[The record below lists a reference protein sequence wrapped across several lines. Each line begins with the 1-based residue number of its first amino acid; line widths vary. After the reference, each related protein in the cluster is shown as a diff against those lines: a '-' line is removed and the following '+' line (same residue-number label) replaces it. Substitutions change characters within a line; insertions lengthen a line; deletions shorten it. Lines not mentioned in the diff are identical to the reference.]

1 MVVSELVSQANTMM
15 KIKMKLKGRLRT
27 YLRFTIY
34 LGILLIVIGV
44 AAFVLNKTAGIMLAM
59 FTIVYFAVVL
69 ILYFYN
75 KPVIMNELVS
85 FATEYGQ
92 IQRKLLRELDLPY
105 ALLDEDGK
113 IMWTNRAFE
122 KAVHQQKGYSKGI
135 QTLFPT
141 ITEDRLPNIEVD
153 QTECEIEFEGRDYT
167 ARFRKIPLREMAEHS
182 DIIEAKDYDGFLIAC
197 FLFDETALHI
207 ALQELDDQSLCVG
220 MIYLDNY
227 DEALESVEEVRQ
239 SLLVALIDRKV
250 NKYVASIDGICRKME
265 KDKFLVILS
274 KKAVTQLQE
283 SHFELLED
291 IKTVNIGNEM
301 AVTISIGLGV
311 DGLTYAQN
319 YEFARNAIDLALGRG
334 GDQAV
339 IKTAEAVTYYGG
351 KSQQVE
357 KNTRVKARVK
367 AHALRELVTAK
378 ENVLVMG
385 HSRPDAD
392 SFGAA
397 VGIYCMARALD
408 RKAYIVLDG
417 MTSDIQP
424 LVECFTGVSGNEDA
438 VISGQQAMEMANNNT
453 VLVVVDVNKP
463 SLTECP
469 DLLHLVK
476 SVVVLDHHRA
486 GSEIIENA
494 TLSYVEP
501 YASSAC
507 EMISEILQYVQDNIK
522 IHIEEADCMYSGVM
536 VDTNNFLTKTGVR
549 TFEAAAFLRRC
560 GADVTRVRKMFRA
573 DALEYKAKA
582 DAVSQAEI
590 YRDSYAISTCY
601 ADDLPSPTVIGAQA
615 ANELLNIR
623 GIKASFVLTDFQGR
637 IYVSARSID
646 EVNVQLIMERLGG
659 GGHMNVAACQIEG
672 IGLEEAIGELKGTID
687 SMIESGEL

>member
-1 MVVSELVSQANTMM
+1 M
-15 KIKMKLKGRLRT
+15 KTKMRIKGRLRT

-34 LGILLIVIGV
+34 LGILLVIIDI
-44 AAFVLNKTAGIMLAM
+44 AAFFINKTAGWMLAV
-59 FTIVYFAVVL
+59 FTLVYLTVTL

-75 KPVIMNELVS
+75 KPLIMNELVS

-92 IQRKLLRELDLPY
+92 IQRKLLREFDLPY

-113 IMWTNRAFE
+113 VMWTNKAFE
-122 KAVHQQKGYSKGI
+122 DTVHQPKGYSKNI
-135 QTLFPT
+135 ATLFPT
-141 ITEDRLPNIEVD
+141 ITADRLPGETAIE
-153 QTECEIEFEGRDYT
+153 EAEFGIEYEGRDYT
-167 ARFRKIPLREMAEHS
+167 AKLRRIPLKEMAQHS
-182 DIIEAKDYDGFLIAC
+182 DIIDAKGYNGYLIAF

-250 NKYVASIDGICRKME
+250 NKYVSSIDGICRKME
-265 KDKFLVILS
+265 KDKFLVILR
-274 KKAVTQLQE
+274 KKAVTTLQE

-339 IKTAEAVTYYGG
+339 IKTPEAVTYYGG
-351 KSQQVE
+351 KSQQIE

-367 AHALRELVTAK
+367 AHALREIMTAK
-378 ENVLVMG
+378 EVVLVMG

-392 SFGAA
+392 AFGSA
-397 VGIYCMARALD
+397 VGIYCMARVLD

-417 MTSDIQP
+417 MTNDIQP
-424 LVECFTGVSGNEDA
+424 LVECFKNVSGNEDA
-438 VISGQQAMEMANNNT
+438 IISRQTAMELAGNNA

-486 GSEIIENA
+486 GNEVIENA

-522 IHIEEADCMYSGVM
+522 IHIEEADCMYSGIM

-549 TFEAAAFLRRC
+549 TFEAAAFLRRL

-573 DALEYKAKA
+573 DAGEYKAKA
-582 DAVSQAEI
+582 DAASQADI
-590 YRDSYAISTCY
+590 YRGSYAISVCT
-601 ADDLPSPTVIGAQA
+601 ADDVPSPTVIGAQA

-623 GIKASFVLTDFQGR
+623 GVKASFVLTDYQSK

-646 EVNVQLIMERLGG
+646 EVNVQLIMERMGG

-672 IGLEEAIGELKGTID
+672 VGIDEAIGELKKTID
-687 SMIESGEL
+687 EMIESGEL

>member
-1 MVVSELVSQANTMM
+1 M
-15 KIKMKLKGRLRT
+15 KIKMRLKGSLRS

-34 LGILLIVIGV
+34 LGILLGVMDV
-44 AAFVLNKTAGIMLAM
+44 AAFFINRTAGIFLG
-59 FTIVYFAVVL
+59 IFAIIYL
-69 ILYFYN
+69 GITLTLYFCN
-75 KPVIMNELVS
+75 KPLIMNELVS

-92 IQRKLLRELDLPY
+92 IQRKLLREFELPY
-105 ALLDEDGK
+105 ALLDEEGK
-113 IMWTNRAFE
+113 VMWTNRAFE
-122 KAVHQQKGYSKGI
+122 QIVRQPKGYSKNI
-135 QTLFPT
+135 STLFPT
-141 ITEDRLPNIEVD
+141 ITEDKLPDGKNLEE
-153 QTECEIEFEGRDYT
+153 TECELEYEGRDYT
-167 ARFRKIPLREMAEHS
+167 AKFKKISLKEMAENS
-182 DIIEAKDYDGFLIAC
+182 AIIEAKGYNGYLIAC
-197 FLFDETALHI
+197 FLFDDTALHI

-250 NKYVASIDGICRKME
+250 NKYVSSIDGICRKME
-265 KDKFLVILS
+265 KDKFLVILR
-274 KKAVTQLQE
+274 KRAAAQLKE

-301 AVTISIGLGV
+301 AVTISIGLGL

-339 IKTAEAVTYYGG
+339 IKTPDAVTYYGG

-367 AHALRELVTAK
+367 AHALREIVTAK

-385 HSRPDAD
+385 HARPDAD
-392 SFGAA
+392 SFGSA
-397 VGIYCMARALD
+397 VGIYCMARLLE
-408 RKAYIVLDG
+408 RKAHIVLDG
-417 MTSDIQP
+417 VNTDIAP
-424 LVECFTGVSGNEDA
+424 LVDCFKAVAGNEDA
-438 VISGQQAMEMANNNT
+438 IISRQQAIEMANSNT

-469 DLLHLVK
+469 DLLHSVK

-486 GSEIIENA
+486 GNEVIENA

-507 EMISEILQYVQDNIK
+507 EMISEILQYVQDNVK
-522 IHIEEADCMYSGVM
+522 IHVEEADCMYSGIM

-573 DALEYKAKA
+573 EADEYRAKA

-590 YRDSYAISTCY
+590 YRDSFAISVCS
-601 ADDLPSPTVIGAQA
+601 AEDLPSPTVTGAQA
-615 ANELLNIR
+615 ANELLNIK
-623 GIKASFVLTDFQGR
+623 GVKASFVLTDYQGK
-637 IYVSARSID
+637 IYISARSID
-646 EVNVQLIMERLGG
+646 EVNVQLIMERMGG

-672 IGLEEAIGELKGTID
+672 IGVEEAIGEVKRTID
-687 SMIESGEL
+687 AMIESGEL

>member
-1 MVVSELVSQANTMM
+1 MLS
-15 KIKMKLKGRLRT
+15 I
-27 YLRFTIY
+27 FTVIY
-34 LGILLIVIGV
+34 LAIT
-44 AAFVLNKTAGIMLAM
+44 F
-59 FTIVYFAVVL
+59 

-75 KPVIMNELVS
+75 KPLIMNELIS

-92 IQRKLLRELDLPY
+92 IQKRLLRELDLPY
-105 ALLDEDGK
+105 ALLDEEGRV
-113 IMWTNRAFE
+113 MWTNKAFE
-122 KAVHQQKGYSKGI
+122 NTVHQSRGFSKSI
-135 QTLFPT
+135 ASLFPE
-141 ITEDRLPNIEVD
+141 ILPENLPLSSENAES
-153 QTECEIEFEGRDYT
+153 ECSIVHEGRDYT
-167 ARFRKIPLREMAEHS
+167 ARFRRIPLTEMAEHS
-182 DIIEAKDYDGFLIAC
+182 DIIESRGYKGFLIAC

-207 ALQELDDQSLCVG
+207 ALQELDDQSLSVG

-250 NKYVASIDGICRKME
+250 NKYVSGIDGICRKME
-265 KDKFLVILS
+265 KDKFLVILR
-274 KKAVTQLQE
+274 KKAVAQLQE

-339 IKTAEAVTYYGG
+339 IKTPEAVTYYGG
-351 KSQQVE
+351 KSQQIE
-357 KNTRVKARVK
+357 KHTRVKARVK
-367 AHALRELVTAK
+367 AHALREIMTAK
-378 ENVLVMG
+378 ENVLIMG

-397 VGIYCMARALD
+397 VGIFCMARVLE
-408 RKAYIVLDG
+408 RKANIVLDG
-417 MTSDIQP
+417 VPSDIQP
-424 LVECFTGVSGNEDA
+424 LVDCFKSVSGNED
-438 VISGQQAMEMANNNT
+438 VIISRQQAMDLAGNNA

-463 SLTECP
+463 SITECP

-486 GSEIIENA
+486 GNEVIENA

-522 IHIEEADCMYSGVM
+522 IHIEEADCMYSGIM

-573 DALEYKAKA
+573 DAAEYKAKA

-590 YRDSYAISTCY
+590 YRNSFAISVCVPY
-601 ADDLPSPTVIGAQA
+601 DIPSPTVVGAQA

-623 GIKASFVLTDFQGR
+623 GIRASFVLTDFQGK

-646 EVNVQLIMERLGG
+646 EVNVQLVMERMGG

-672 IGLEEAIGELKGTID
+672 ISVDEAIGELKKTID
-687 SMIESGEL
+687 QMIESDEI

>member
-1 MVVSELVSQANTMM
+1 M
-15 KIKMKLKGRLRT
+15 KIKGRLRT
-27 YLRFTIY
+27 YLKFTIY
-34 LGILLIVIGV
+34 LGVLLIVVDIAAFFVNRTAGWMLAAFSAIYIGV
-44 AAFVLNKTAGIMLAM
+44 TLF
-59 FTIVYFAVVL
+59 
-69 ILYFYN
+69 LYFYN
-75 KPVIMNELVS
+75 KPLIMNELVS

-92 IQRKLLRELDLPY
+92 IQKKLLRELDVPY
-105 ALLDEDGK
+105 ALLDEDGR
-113 IMWTNRAFE
+113 IMWTNKAFE
-122 KAVHQQKGYSKGI
+122 HAIQQPKGI
-135 QTLFPT
+135 SKVITGVFPEVT
-141 ITEDRLPNIEVD
+141 PDKLPGVD
-153 QTECEIEFEGRDYT
+153 GAEESECSIVFEGRDYT
-167 ARFRKIPLREMAEHS
+167 AKFRRIPLSEMAENS
-182 DIIEAKDYDGFLIAC
+182 DIIEAKGYTGYLIAL

-250 NKYVASIDGICRKME
+250 NKYVAGIDGICRKME

-274 KKAVTQLQE
+274 KKAVAQLQE

-311 DGLTYAQN
+311 DGLTYSQN

-339 IKTAEAVTYYGG
+339 IKTPEAVTYYGG
-351 KSQQVE
+351 KSQQIE

-367 AHALRELVTAK
+367 AHALREIMTVK
-378 ENVLVMG
+378 ENVLIMG

-392 SFGAA
+392 SFGSA
-397 VGIYCMARALD
+397 VGIYCMARVLG
-408 RKAYIVLDG
+408 RKANIVLDTV
-417 MTSDIQP
+417 TSDIAP
-424 LVECFTGVSGNEDA
+424 LVECFRSVSGNEE
-438 VISGQQAMEMANNNT
+438 VIIGKQQAMELAGNNA

-463 SLTECP
+463 TLTECP

-486 GSEIIENA
+486 GNEVIENA

-522 IHIEEADCMYSGVM
+522 IHIEEADCMYSGIM

-573 DALEYKAKA
+573 DAGEYKAKA

-590 YRDSYAISTCY
+590 YKDYYAISVCT
-601 ADDLPSPTVIGAQA
+601 AIDVPSPTVIGAQA

-623 GIKASFVLTDFQGR
+623 GIRASFVLTDYQGK

-646 EVNVQLIMERLGG
+646 EVNVQLIMERMGG
-659 GGHMNVAACQIEG
+659 GGHMNIAACQIEG
-672 IGLEEAIGELKGTID
+672 IGIDEAIGELKKTID
-687 SMIESGEL
+687 EMITSGEL